1 MSDPREET
9 PKVHD
14 LSAKRQ
20 LKDEAEELL
29 APAGVF
35 MAAVKAVRIKWFG
48 ELMDTSEPARI
59 ASLHARLQALDAIP
73 QELMTAIND
82 FKMAT
87 RQPRHG

>member
-14 LSAKRQ
+14 LSAKRL

-29 APAGVF
+29 DPKGVF

-48 ELMDTSEPARI
+48 QLMDTGDAGLI
-59 ASLHARLQALDAIP
+59 AKLQALDAIP
-73 QELMTAIND
+73 QELQTAVND
-82 FKMAT
+82 YKMAI
-87 RQPRHG
+87 RHMKNG